1 MHKENNLSFKSL
13 IRNLLLWRW
22 QSDGDAFAILRI
34 NRFEFIIF
42 CWRRKKQARIFLLR
56 QNITG
61 LRLVQTYHHHIKFI
75 SLACFVLRTQKMQQI
90 EKVLSTLAF
99 SSVHTTA
106 YYAAQNDR
114 LFTGKKYFH

>member
-56 QNITG
+56 KNITG
-61 LRLVQTYHHHIKFI
+61 LRLVQTYHIKFI
-75 SLACFVLRTQKMQQI
+75 SLGCFVLRMRKMQQI
-90 EKVLSTLAF
+90 EKVLSTAF
-99 SSVHTTA
+99 
-106 YYAAQNDR
+106 YAANYAG
-114 LFTGKKYFH
+114 TKKPLPNLLSLQD